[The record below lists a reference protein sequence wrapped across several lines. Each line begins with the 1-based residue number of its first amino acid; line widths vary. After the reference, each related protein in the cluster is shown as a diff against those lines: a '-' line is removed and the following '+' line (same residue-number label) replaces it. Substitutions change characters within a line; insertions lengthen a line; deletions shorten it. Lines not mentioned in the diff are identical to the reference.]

1 MGVVNVILV
10 LLVCSYTAV
19 CQDITINCTDVTAHV
34 RDEIILTC
42 TVSYLNKGCCTKIY
56 KFINTAASNEDICK
70 KEFSDSCKQES
81 RFSCPYTADKAMTSK
96 FKFFLQSTCGR
107 KTSEFSVS
115 TTVAVKVDTDVTG
128 GGLNKLEDNLAD
140 EPSAQ
145 TEQDKS
151 ALAVIIAV
159 ISSFIIIIMAFFLK
173 KKKNRPR
180 PQVHYS
186 DHLSEMDEK
195 KCTCNVQPN

>member
-19 CQDITINCTDVTAHV
+19 CQDIISYCEDVTAHV
-34 RDEIILTC
+34 GDEITLTC
-42 TVSYLNKGCCTKIY
+42 TVSYPSRKCCVKMY
-56 KFINTAASNEDICK
+56 KFMNTTAHNGPIIFRKD
-70 KEFSDSCKQES
+70 FSDPCKQES
-81 RFSCPYTADKAMTSK
+81 KFSCPYTAKKVMTTQ
-96 FKFFLQSTCGR
+96 FKFFLQTSCGAN
-107 KTSEFSVS
+107 TLEFSVS

-159 ISSFIIIIMAFFLK
+159 ISSFIIIIMAFILK
-173 KKKNRPR
+173 KKKNRPI

-186 DHLSEMDEK
+186 DHLSEINM
-195 KCTCNVQPN
+195 V

>member
-19 CQDITINCTDVTAHV
+19 CEDIISYCEDVTAHV

-42 TVSYLNKGCCTKIY
+42 TVSYPSQKCCVKMY
-56 KFINTAASNEDICK
+56 KFNTAASNEEICK
-70 KEFSDSCKQES
+70 NQFRRDSCKQEN
-81 RFSCPYTADKAMTSK
+81 RFSCPYTAKKVMTTK
-96 FKFFLQSTCGR
+96 FKFFLQTDCGQ
-107 KTSEFSVS
+107 KATYFNVS
-115 TTVAVKVDTDVTG
+115 TTVAVKVDTDDTG

-186 DHLSEMDEK
+186 DHLSEMVEK